1 MSKIYYDLKRPHFSA
16 ISKERLSMSKDMF
29 EILTVV
35 LNKIHKT
42 SYSPRFWK
50 ILTAP
55 YVGAIIGNRDV
66 LNEDDINIELSTY
79 AHSDMFKPNKKNFGY
94 ERIRHIYTL
103 ITSMGSYKRIR
114 YQLKSGNNI
123 GVGFNYPKAISSE
136 VDVFMDAHYPILS
149 NKKINHKK
157 RNISIENSGKYSGTF
172 ISNIVNHIPKVYIEY
187 FDYLTNRVPL
197 YEPEKKIFH
206 VSTIGNLFLR
216 FTLANY
222 IAHGA
227 KLKYYQHGGFYGE
240 FKHHNAHDY
249 ESSIADQFMTWG
261 WKIKDNDVPSSA
273 YRLEKLKENFNN
285 QIKKSFDLLL
295 IYPSI
300 YHINNEHFDR
310 ISRLF
315 FNKINR
321 VKFAKICARPRPKST
336 FNRKA
341 DLKFIVKKAIKID
354 SGFTPLS
361 KLISKSKLVI
371 LMNHP
376 STTILECLYIDQPV
390 VALLDNDDPSEII
403 IPYYDFLLE
412 KKLLHLTIDSL
423 IDHLNTTNID
433 AWWSA
438 LLKDPT
444 YLQFKH
450 EFLRKV

>member
-1 MSKIYYDLKRPHFSA
+1 MPKNYYDLRRPPFSA
-16 ISKERLSMSKDMF
+16 MSNERLSMSEDIF
-29 EILTVV
+29 QILATA
-35 LNKIHKT
+35 LNKIHGT
-42 SYSPRFWK
+42 SYNLRFWK

-55 YVGAIIGNRDV
+55 YVGAVISNRV
-66 LNEDDINIELSTY
+66 LLAENDLVTQPVTY
-79 AHSDMFKPNKKNFGY
+79 AHVSMFKPTKEFISY
-94 ERIRHIYTL
+94 EKVRHMITL
-103 ITSMGSYKRIR
+103 LTSLGSYRKIKI
-114 YQLKSGNNI
+114 QLKSENNI
-123 GVGFNYPKAISSE
+123 AVGFHYPKALSSV
-136 VDVFMDAHYPILS
+136 VDVFMDAHYPILP
-149 NKKINHKK
+149 NKKVSHEK
-157 RNISIENSGKYSGTF
+157 RKISIEYPEEYDSTF
-172 ISNIVNHIPKVYIEY
+172 ISNIIKCIPKVYIEY
-187 FDYLTNRVPL
+187 FNYLMNKVPL

-216 FTLANY
+216 FTLAKY
-222 IAHGA
+222 TEKGA
-227 KLKYYQHGGFYGE
+227 KLNYYQHGGFYGE
-240 FKHHNAHDY
+240 FKHHNSHDY

-261 WKIKDNDVPSSA
+261 WKIKDNDVPSPA
-273 YRLEKLKENFNN
+273 YRLEKFRKNFNEHF
-285 QIKKSFDLLL
+285 KKSFDLLL

-310 ISRLF
+310 ISTLF

-321 VKFAKICARPRPKST
+321 DKFAKICARPRPKST

-341 DLKFIVKKAIKID
+341 DLKFIFKKATKID
-354 SGFTPLS
+354 AGYTPLS

-376 STTILECLYIDQPV
+376 STTILECLYVDQPV
-390 VALLDNDDPSEII
+390 VAILDNDDPSEIV
-403 IPYYDFLLE
+403 IPYYDLLLE

-444 YLQFKH
+444 YQQFKH